1 MIDLG
6 KVQVHGYN
14 LIIRLLDRNSY
25 IENFSL
31 GTDINRDDMIS
42 KAKVREIELSNGQ
55 AGVAVDNNPYLAFG
69 KVIKVGDAVKSV
81 VEGDYVYISYSVM
94 NPENMFF
101 LEPLD
106 MVETGMTSYLVIPE
120 HIIKVSIKSE
130 NL

>member
-31 GTDINRDDMIS
+31 GTNINRDDMIS

-81 VEGDYVYISYSVM
+81 VENDYVYISYSVM